1 MLGKDEIIKIINNT
15 NPTNPEK
22 LELIQQ
28 FLLDKDKGV
37 IKINTP
43 LDGINY
49 MLMEQAYFISNA
61 YYLDKF
67 KEEKIGDKD

>member
-15 NPTNPEK
+15 NSTNPEK
-22 LELIQQ
+22 LEIIQQ

-49 MLMEQAYFISNA
+49 MLMEQAYFISSA

-67 KEEKIGDKD
+67 KKEKIGDKH